1 VLVRADDARIDRH
14 MVQHQRVGAHPFIQG
29 EVLAGMSRID
39 GRDLRFDALAIATR
53 MLLVVNVIGVEHGQR
68 HRGVGA
74 TNKGVPVS
82 ALAVGVHPYH
92 YNTSDYNYWRN
103 YYTEYGYSNTNTFNQ
118 PAGPC
123 GDLGLMLNT
132 WLNSLSGEPVIF
144 TEDNWTSNGAVT
156 PDCSQDD
163 GCDGTYLVD
172 LFTWLK
178 DHGYTNSG
186 SSPIRVMWYRG
197 ADDGSGGHTL
207 GIYTPNGVGK
217 QIYLNACTNNAI
229 NNIESSIDND
239 YYYLRNGACY

>member
-1 VLVRADDARIDRH
+1 
-14 MVQHQRVGAHPFIQG
+14 
-29 EVLAGMSRID
+29 
-39 GRDLRFDALAIATR
+39 